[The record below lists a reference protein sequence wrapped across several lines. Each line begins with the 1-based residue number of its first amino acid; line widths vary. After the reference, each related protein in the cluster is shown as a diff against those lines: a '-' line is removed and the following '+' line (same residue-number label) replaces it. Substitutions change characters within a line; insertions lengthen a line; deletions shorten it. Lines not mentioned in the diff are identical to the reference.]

1 MNQAAQHH
9 HEGAEV
15 FWSSP
20 ENLKS
25 RCDHALAEAKDI
37 MATLKS
43 APEDVGDATTL
54 ERYNKLFLAL
64 DTEGSLSSLVFNTHP
79 DEKIRNAAR
88 ICQQE
93 ISSFLT
99 ELGLDGDLYKSL
111 SAVDTSNFDVQAK
124 RFVDHLLRDFRRS
137 GVDQNE
143 ETRKRLF
150 ELDQDLVRLGQ
161 EFQKNVRTDVRSIEI
176 DDVAELK
183 GLPEDFIKGHQP
195 NDEGKI
201 VITTDYPDFF
211 PFQTY
216 AQNSLLRAE
225 LYRRFMQRGYP
236 ANKDILMKVL
246 QLRSEKAALLGFPT
260 WAEYNAKDKMVGNAQ
275 VVDDFIKSLV
285 GMVRTRSD
293 SDIAQL
299 LKRKRKDTP
308 EAKTIQVWDRFY
320 YAGKVREEDY
330 GFDARTVRPYFAYHR
345 VKKGILD
352 LYSELFGVSF
362 RPLPDEPVW
371 HESVEAWELSQD
383 NEVLGVFYLDMHPR
397 DGKYKH
403 AAMFSVQTG
412 LSGKGVTRA
421 PMASL
426 VCNFPDPAD
435 GDGHAL
441 MEHNQVVTFFHEF
454 GHLVHQMLA
463 RGSTWT
469 TLAGI
474 NVEWD
479 FVEAPSQLL
488 EEWAF
493 DPLVLQRFAHHYE
506 SNEPIPVELVNKLKR
521 AKNFGKGMHVM
532 RQIFYTAYS
541 FYLHHRNPDEI
552 DLEKFSE
559 EIYRDFS
566 PYPSVEGGHIYANF
580 GHLLGYSSMYYTYQ
594 WSLVIAKDLF
604 TRFESEGILNPDVAK
619 AYRDA
624 ILVPGGSKDASQLV
638 EDFLGRPY
646 NLDAYGAWLKE

>member
-1 MNQAAQHH
+1 MNEAVSIQKDSSD
-9 HEGAEV
+9 V

-20 ENLKS
+20 ENLKN
-25 RCDHALAEAKDI
+25 RCDAALSEAKSI
-37 MATLKS
+37 MAKLKS
-43 APEDVGDATTL
+43 ADEAQSDARVL
-54 ERYNKLFLAL
+54 ALYNELFLAL
-64 DTEGSLSSLVFNTHP
+64 DKEGSLSSLVFNTHP
-79 DEKIRNAAR
+79 DESLRDAAR
-88 ICQQE
+88 LCQQE

-99 ELGLDGDLYKSL
+99 HLGLDGDLYKSL
-111 SAVDTSNFDVQAK
+111 SGVDTSKLDVQAK

-137 GVDQNE
+137 GVDKDEQ
-143 ETRKRLF
+143 TRKRLF
-150 ELDQDLVRLGQ
+150 ELDQELVRLGQ

-183 GLPEDFIKGHQP
+183 GLPEDFIKSHPP
-195 NDEGKI
+195 NEDGKI

-216 AQNSLLRAE
+216 APNSMLRAE

-236 ANKDILMKVL
+236 ANKEVL
-246 QLRSEKAALLGFPT
+246 KQVLKLRSEKAQLLGFST
-260 WAEYNAKDKMVGNAQ
+260 WADYNAQDKMVGNAQ
-275 VVDDFIKSLV
+275 VVDDFIRDLV
-285 GMVRTRSD
+285 GMVRERSD
-293 SDIAQL
+293 SDIAEL
-299 LKRKRKDTP
+299 LKRKQKDDP
-308 EAKTIQVWDRFY
+308 QAKEIQVWDRFY

-362 RPLPDEPVW
+362 RQLSDEPVW

-383 NEVLGVFYLDMHPR
+383 GEVLGVFYLDMHPR
-397 DGKYKH
+397 AGKYKH

-412 LSGKGVTRA
+412 LSGEGVSRA

-463 RGSTWT
+463 RGSTWA

-488 EEWAF
+488 EEWAY
-493 DPLVLQRFAHHYE
+493 DPQVLQRFAHHYE
-506 SNEPIPVELVNKLKR
+506 TNEPIPVDLVKKLKK
-521 AKNFGKGMHVM
+521 AKDFGKGMHVM

-541 FYLHHRNPDEI
+541 FYLHHRDPDGI
-552 DLEKFSE
+552 DLEKFSD

-580 GHLLGYSSMYYTYQ
+580 GHLMGYSSMYYTYQ

-604 TRFESEGILNPDVAK
+604 TRFEAEGLLNPEVAK

-624 ILVPGGSKDASQLV
+624 ILVPGGSKDARQLV
-638 EDFLGRPY
+638 EDFLGRSY
-646 NLDAYGAWLKE
+646 NLEAYGAWLKE